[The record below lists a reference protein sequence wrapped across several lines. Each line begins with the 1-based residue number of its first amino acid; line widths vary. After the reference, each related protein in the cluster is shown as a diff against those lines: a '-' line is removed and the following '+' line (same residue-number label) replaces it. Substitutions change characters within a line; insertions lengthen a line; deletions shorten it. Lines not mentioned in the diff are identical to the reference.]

1 MNYGDDHYNP
11 RHRYPQSQQQPARMI
26 DVRLVRPSTG
36 SALSLQV
43 PYGTPPE
50 DILHANPGWEF
61 ETT

>member
-11 RHRYPQSQQQPARMI
+11 RHRYGSHQQSARMI

-36 SALSLQV
+36 SSMTIQV
-43 PYGTPPE
+43 AYGTPPE
-50 DILHANPGWEF
+50 EILHANPGWVF